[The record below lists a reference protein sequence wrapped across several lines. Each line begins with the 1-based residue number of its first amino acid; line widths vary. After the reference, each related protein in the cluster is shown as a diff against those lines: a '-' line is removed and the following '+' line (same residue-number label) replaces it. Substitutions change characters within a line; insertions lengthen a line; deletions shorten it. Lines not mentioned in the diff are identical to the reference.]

1 MTGGLNVVNLL
12 ADHFGNG
19 VILGAQ
25 CWSLL
30 PTDWELSSGLRQISR
45 GY

>member
-1 MTGGLNVVNLL
+1 MTGGLNVINLL
-12 ADHFGNG
+12 ADHSGNG

-30 PTDWELSSGLRQISR
+30 LADWALSSGFL
-45 GY
+45 